1 MPSQTI
7 QWFPG
12 HMAKTRRLI
21 TENLSQVDIV
31 IELLDAR
38 IPKSSRNPE
47 IDKLTGQKPRL
58 TLLTKASLAD
68 PAATRKWIEYYS
80 RKSGRR
86 ALAIDTVTGEGIKA
100 IQPAV
105 REVLAEKLQRY
116 ADKGMSGRSVRAMI
130 VGIPNVG
137 KSSLVNKLGG
147 KKAAKV
153 ENRPGVTLTKQWV
166 TTNIGIELMD
176 MPGVLWP
183 KFDDRITGENL
194 AFTGA
199 IRDAILDTEELAS
212 LLCKRLYDIAP
223 DLFCARYKLEKDDL
237 TEAGPYDLL
246 CAVAKKRGFLISGG
260 ELNTERAA
268 TIVLDEF
275 RDVKIGRITLELPPE
290 KAPEKEP
297 DTKKEESEPAPEE
310 TAAD

>member
-223 DLFCARYKLEKDDL
+223 DLFCARYKLEKYDL

-268 TIVLDEF
+268 TIVLDEY

-290 KAPEKEP
+290 KAPEKAP

-310 TAAD
+310 TADD

>member
-223 DLFCARYKLEKDDL
+223 DLFCARYKLEKDAF

-290 KAPEKEP
+290 KAPEVK
-297 DTKKEESEPAPEE
+297 SEPEPKPETPAAEE
-310 TAAD
+310 TADD